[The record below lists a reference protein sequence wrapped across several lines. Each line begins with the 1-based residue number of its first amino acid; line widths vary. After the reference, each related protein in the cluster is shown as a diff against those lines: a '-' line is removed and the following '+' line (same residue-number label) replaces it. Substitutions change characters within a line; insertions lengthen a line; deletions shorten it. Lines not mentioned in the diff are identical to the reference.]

1 MPKSPK
7 TPFDTVR
14 EAFAELDASEKT
26 AFVLE
31 ATFAAVGEGLA
42 ETGRRFADAVGD
54 IDTLFSQ
61 RAAHDEPAEAEP
73 TASRKKAG
81 TLPGA
86 TAKPKP
92 KTAGKTKRKPDTDS
106 DDA

>member
-1 MPKSPK
+1 MPDSKK

-42 ETGRRFADAVGD
+42 ETGRRFSAAVGD
-54 IDTLFSQ
+54 IDDLFSPHHADD
-61 RAAHDEPAEAEP
+61 AASEPAAEP
-73 TASRKKAG
+73 TMTRAG
-81 TLPGA
+81 TSPGA

-92 KTAGKTKRKPDTDS
+92 KTAGKKSKRTPGT